1 MNNKNGQ
8 SQGYT
13 LYETTITSGGLLKS
27 GDNVRD
33 RALVSDL
40 STATMECYSL
50 VTMGS
55 LYKPRSLHSHTHTHK
70 CTQARAQ
77 THMHVHTHTHL
88 HTIDTFMHT
97 HEHTH
102 THTHTH
108 THKHTHTL
116 MHKRT

>member
-40 STATMECYSL
+40 STAAMEFYSL
-50 VTMGS
+50 VTMES
-55 LYKPRSLHSHTHTHK
+55 LYKTRSLCS
-70 CTQARAQ
+70 RIP
-77 THMHVHTHTHL
+77 MHHR
-88 HTIDTFMHT
+88 MHT
-97 HEHTH
+97 HV
-102 THTHTH
+102 
-108 THKHTHTL
+108 HKS
-116 MHKRT
+116 